1 LERSFIKNYGNLNTV
16 HCKSEIVV
24 PDRVLDE
31 VRRKTKPKHVF
42 ESEMPN
48 ITLELI
54 LELSKDSY
62 ELLSFIELRD
72 MIFDDT
78 NNMSKAMAEMCPNEK
93 IGITLTVLEW
103 LGYDHDQE
111 YSRKQAFLKLLKSHE
126 IDYRQIKHNDS
137 DFDQYPEFVA
147 EAAQLSVDALRRQK
161 WIILD
166 AQDFKRVV
174 FNLKTKRAREIH
186 DYYLSLERLMSM
198 YAEYTHHFQLR
209 REKRRAALEKKSL
222 LAMMEGLKLDHQKDR
237 EERQRKHEEE
247 RQRHEEEREADRL
260 RHEQLMNRGDQLLQ
274 HAEQAEDDRMVMMRD
289 INTVRNVAAPE
300 PQRAQNFHRMAI
312 VKMSSSYEWDEKKDK
327 TYLRNVDAIAVRI
340 QMRDFNNRIR
350 EIKNYGK
357 GTNQDAEIIV
367 SFDSPNPTRLYNRLK
382 IDYSKDFTFV
392 PPVGI
397 RFEPSTEQDLI
408 EAVRNMHEARMQYP
422 HTTQ

>member
-1 LERSFIKNYGNLNTV
+1 MS
-16 HCKSEIVV
+16 
-24 PDRVLDE
+24 DRVL
-31 VRRKTKPKHVF
+31 T
-42 ESEMPN
+42 
-48 ITLELI
+48 
-54 LELSKDSY
+54 
-62 ELLSFIELRD
+62 
-72 MIFDDT
+72 
-78 NNMSKAMAEMCPNEK
+78 
-93 IGITLTVLEW
+93 
-103 LGYDHDQE
+103 
-111 YSRKQAFLKLLKSHE
+111 
-126 IDYRQIKHNDS
+126 RQ
-137 DFDQYPEFVA
+137 Q
-147 EAAQLSVDALRRQK
+147 

-166 AQDFKRVV
+166 AQDFKMVV

-186 DYYLSLERLMSM
+186 RYYLSLEHLMAM
-198 YAEYTHHFQLR
+198 YAEYTHHFQLK

-247 RQRHEEEREADRL
+247 RQRHEAEREADRL